1 MDIDIIF
8 ARYYNL
14 SLRYLSYRP
23 RSEKEV
29 LDYLKE
35 KQKKSPALTDEII
48 FSIISKLQE
57 YKFINDLEFAKFW
70 IKQRTQFR
78 NKPLRIINY
87 ELRQKGIS
95 QSMINEMLDDQ
106 ENRDMDYV
114 SAKKLA
120 EKKLDFYRGLEPEKR
135 REKVMN
141 YLLRKGFSYD
151 IVKKIFR

>member
-1 MDIDIIF
+1 MDTDIIF

-35 KQKKSPALTDEII
+35 KQKKSPGLTDEMI
-48 FSIISKLQE
+48 FSIMSKLQE

-78 NKPLRIINY
+78 NRPLRVIRY
-87 ELRQKGIS
+87 ELSQKGIS
-95 QSMINEMLDDQ
+95 QSLVSELLEDR
-106 ENRDMDYV
+106 ENKDIDYE

-120 EKKLDFYRGLEPEKR
+120 EKKLDFYRALEPKKR
-135 REKVMN
+135 HEKVMN

-151 IVKKIFR
+151 IVKKIFS